1 LVTSL
6 QLISTSYDKK
16 VKEAFFKFHI
26 ILPEQTNKRNKNI
39 MKNKTLLAFLA
50 AASPLFANAHNLSV
64 GTTLPAVDVSNYGEI
79 VLNDGNTGYQAWA
92 TNDLLGKVRVVQAIA
107 GRSSSKELNAPLM
120 AAITASKFSEDSYQT
135 TTIINQDD
143 AIWGTGSFVKSSAE
157 SSKEEF
163 PWSSMVLDEDG
174 TVASSWA
181 LKEESSAIIVQDKQG
196 KILFVKE
203 GALNESEVTQV
214 IELIKASL

>member
-1 LVTSL
+1 
-6 QLISTSYDKK
+6 
-16 VKEAFFKFHI
+16 
-26 ILPEQTNKRNKNI
+26 

-79 VLNDGNTGYQAWA
+79 VLNDGNTRYQAWA

-120 AAITASKFSEDSYQT
+120 AAITASKFAEDSYQT